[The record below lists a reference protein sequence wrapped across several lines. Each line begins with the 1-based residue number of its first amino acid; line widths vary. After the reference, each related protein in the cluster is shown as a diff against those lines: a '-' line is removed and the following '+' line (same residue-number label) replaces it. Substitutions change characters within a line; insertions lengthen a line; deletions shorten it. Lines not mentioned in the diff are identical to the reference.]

1 MNNCI
6 RHVREAVLSFAVL
19 AASNGAT
26 AADQAPA
33 GASAPAAGAVV
44 SCVDIAKDEPRPPYG
59 CFNLAHVS
67 GLQFNA
73 PAAIWF
79 LYRFTSEAAAEAARG
94 EHGTVVGEAEAFWL
108 SELAPEGTMPAQHAG
123 GVLVAQV
130 GPLALPRAAAYTA
143 TLAYAVMQPGQR
155 SRIHTHPGPE
165 AFYVVSGEQCVETP
179 SGAKRARAGEAFD
192 EPAGV
197 PMELMAVGT
206 QERRGFAL
214 VLHDSAKAQAAP
226 AAWRPRNLCRSP

>member
-6 RHVREAVLSFAVL
+6 RHVCEAVLSFTVL
-19 AASNGAT
+19 AASST
-26 AADQAPA
+26 VMAADQASP
-33 GASAPAAGAVV
+33 GQSAPTEGAVV
-44 SCVDIAKDEPRPPYG
+44 SCVDVAKDSPRPPHG

-67 GLQFNA
+67 GLQFTA
-73 PAAIWF
+73 PAAVWF
-79 LYRFTSEAAAEAARG
+79 LYRFASQAAAEAVRG
-94 EHGTVVGEAEAFWL
+94 EHGTVVGEAGAFWL
-108 SELAPEGTMPAQHAG
+108 SELASAGTPPAQHAG
-123 GVLVAQV
+123 GVLAAQV
-130 GPLALPRAAAYTA
+130 GPLALPRAEAYTA

-155 SRIHTHPGPE
+155 SRVHTHPGPE

-214 VLHDSAKAQAAP
+214 VLHDSGKAQAAP
-226 AAWRPRNLCRSP
+226 ATWRPANLCSSH